1 MHHSLVHIT
10 NRLLLCLLA
19 TSALSGCA
27 APLLLGAAATAGYVG
42 LQTRPAAQVGA
53 DSETKIRIKDRLAQ
67 ARFAYLG
74 EIGVD
79 VFYGDVLLT
88 GTVPTMAEA
97 ERVLQIV
104 QQTQGV
110 GKVYNE
116 LFTDTAS
123 TVSQKARD
131 TWIATQIQPRLLGTR
146 QSLPLNYLIS
156 VVNGHVYII
165 GEVASSD
172 ERNHTLHVLRTTK
185 GVVQVHDYLRQ
196 KAPDTTDDRTNRVPT
211 QSSSGLS
218 NPFGAT
224 GQAPN
229 PLPTE

>member
-1 MHHSLVHIT
+1 MKYSFGYPT
-10 NRLLLCLLA
+10 GRLLACLLT
-19 TSALSGCA
+19 TSTLTGCA

-67 ARFAYLG
+67 ARFAYVG
-74 EIGVD
+74 EIGID

-116 LFTDTAS
+116 LFTDTAT

-131 TWIATQIQPRLLGTR
+131 TWIAAQIQPRLLGTR

-196 KAPDTTDDRTNRVPT
+196 TAPDSADERTNRVST
-211 QSSSGLS
+211 QTGSGLT
-218 NPFGAT
+218 NPFRAT

-229 PLPTE
+229 PLPVE

>member
-1 MHHSLVHIT
+1 MKLTCLNTTRHV
-10 NRLLLCLLA
+10 LLCVFA
-19 TSALSGCA
+19 GSALTGCA

-74 EIGVD
+74 EIGID

-88 GTVPTMAEA
+88 GTVPTAAEA
-97 ERVLQIV
+97 ERVLEIV

-131 TWIATQIQPRLLGTR
+131 AWIAAQIQPRLLGTR

-196 KAPDTTDDRTNRVPT
+196 IAPDTTDDRTNRVST
-211 QSSSGLS
+211 QSSSGLT

>member
-1 MHHSLVHIT
+1 MTHPLASPIFRTVA
-10 NRLLLCLLA
+10 CLLA
-19 TSALSGCA
+19 TSALTGCA
-27 APLLLGAAATAGYVG
+27 APLLVGAAATAGYVG
-42 LQTRPAAQVGA
+42 LQTRSTAQIGA
-53 DSETKIRIKDRLAQ
+53 DSETKIRIKDRLVQ
-67 ARFAYLG
+67 ARFAYLT

-88 GTVPTMAEA
+88 GTVPTLAEA

-116 LFTDTAS
+116 LFTDTATS
-123 TVSQKARD
+123 ARQKARD
-131 TWIATQIQPRLLGTR
+131 AWIVAQIQPRLLGTR

-172 ERNHTLHVLRTTK
+172 ERNHTLHILRTTK

-196 KAPDTTDDRTNRVPT
+196 KAPDSTDERTNRVPT
-211 QSSSGLS
+211 QSGSGLT
-218 NPFGAT
+218 NPFGVS

>member
-1 MHHSLVHIT
+1 MQHPLANAT

-19 TSALSGCA
+19 TSALTGCA

-53 DSETKIRIKDRLAQ
+53 DSETKIRIKDRLTQ
-67 ARFAYLG
+67 TRFAYLS
-74 EIGVD
+74 EIGID

-88 GTVPTMAEA
+88 GTVPTMDEA

-123 TVSQKARD
+123 TVRQKARD
-131 TWIATQIQPRLLGTR
+131 TWIAAQIQPRLLGTR
-146 QSLPLNYLIS
+146 RSLPLNYLIS

-185 GVVQVHDYLRQ
+185 GVVQVHDYLRE
-196 KAPDTTDDRTNRVPT
+196 KAPDTTDERTNRVST
-211 QSSSGLS
+211 QSGSGLS